1 MSREFVLGLRDA
13 LGVRSFVETGTYL
26 GDTLARLSGDF
37 KSLQS
42 IELSQD
48 YHDRAVA
55 RFAGEPQVHLINA
68 DSTSGLETAIGRLK
82 TCRAIIWLDA
92 HYSGGDTAKGLLNTP
107 VKSEIDAVLANPQRS
122 DIILIDDLRCFWRTR
137 PGFLQHEALEGYP
150 SMRDLVEMLNGGTRQ
165 YDFFALSDALLA
177 IPADLREHY
186 TASPLLQAL
195 MQSRLGLTA
204 ETGLVAAERAIAAAA
219 EPELSALL
227 EIPDYLAS
235 QVEYG
240 LAGHYYYWR
249 ALVRME
255 RGEREAA
262 QADAEIASSCG
273 VIPNGSLL
281 VQFMETQ
288 ASRKTKE
295 SGSMSLVEQVK
306 EIVANDP
313 RVERDTGL
321 IDAENSQSLVRSANS
336 EYWRAIDGDHT
347 LRLNYDLDN
356 NSVVFDLGGYKGEWS
371 EQISKRYMCR
381 IFVFEPVPNFAEQIV
396 ERFRG
401 NNNVSVYGFG
411 LGPSDAILRL
421 TLNDDATSSH
431 SLSDGDVVE
440 AEMKEF
446 VAFLEQHDIR
456 NIDLLKINIE
466 GGEFELLDHLIST
479 GCISRVRHLQVQF
492 HNFVPDAKERM
503 EHLRRQLWET
513 HAPSYSLDWIW
524 DSWTSEAVSESAR
537 GMLANGLR
545 WHQQALRE
553 LSARAATEFAS
564 HARQIRELEALRQQW
579 TEGEQKRAEDE
590 RKWAEQSVLWQQ
602 WAEDSRILNKWR
614 RRLEPLLEMR
624 NLIRRL
630 SAKVSSH

>member
-1 MSREFVLGLRDA
+1 MVELG
-13 LGVRSFVETGTYL
+13 
-26 GDTLARLSGDF
+26 
-37 KSLQS
+37 
-42 IELSQD
+42 
-48 YHDRAVA
+48 
-55 RFAGEPQVHLINA
+55 
-68 DSTSGLETAIGRLK
+68 
-82 TCRAIIWLDA
+82 
-92 HYSGGDTAKGLLNTP
+92 NT
-107 VKSEIDAVLANPQRS
+107 
-122 DIILIDDLRCFWRTR
+122 T
-137 PGFLQHEALEGYP
+137 
-150 SMRDLVEMLNGGTRQ
+150 
-165 YDFFALSDALLA
+165 FFALSDALLA

-356 NSVVFDLGGYKGEWS
+356 NSVRSELWIGRNKAPHVSHPSGFD
-371 EQISKRYMCR
+371 
-381 IFVFEPVPNFAEQIV
+381 P
-396 ERFRG
+396 
-401 NNNVSVYGFG
+401 
-411 LGPSDAILRL
+411 
-421 TLNDDATSSH
+421 
-431 SLSDGDVVE
+431 
-440 AEMKEF
+440 
-446 VAFLEQHDIR
+446 
-456 NIDLLKINIE
+456 
-466 GGEFELLDHLIST
+466 
-479 GCISRVRHLQVQF
+479 
-492 HNFVPDAKERM
+492 
-503 EHLRRQLWET
+503 
-513 HAPSYSLDWIW
+513 
-524 DSWTSEAVSESAR
+524 
-537 GMLANGLR
+537 GMLA
-545 WHQQALRE
+545 A
-553 LSARAATEFAS
+553 
-564 HARQIRELEALRQQW
+564 I
-579 TEGEQKRAEDE
+579 
-590 RKWAEQSVLWQQ
+590 
-602 WAEDSRILNKWR
+602 DS
-614 RRLEPLLEMR
+614 
-624 NLIRRL
+624 IRRGGPMDLL
-630 SAKVSSH
+630 SSAGTSCNSVGPYSTLCQISWRWPATIIVPS